1 MIRVKE
7 KQMKEH
13 NADAQIRMY
22 NERTIFM
29 EFTTLS
35 NGIKAPLLGVGTFL
49 LSLEETEKSVYEAI
63 RLGYRMIDTAN
74 GYLNETAVGK
84 AVARAISEGLVK
96 REDLFISTKLW
107 PTVYE
112 KDTSVEDTLKRL
124 GLDYVDLLFIHQR
137 PAILSRG
144 ISSWKR
150 LIRKAKPRLLASRTS
165 TTRNSKSF

>member
-63 RLGYRMIDTAN
+63 RLGYRMIDTAEAP
-74 GYLNETAVGK
+74 G
-84 AVARAISEGLVK
+84 S
-96 REDLFISTKLW
+96 
-107 PTVYE
+107 
-112 KDTSVEDTLKRL
+112 RL
-124 GLDYVDLLFIHQR
+124 CR
-137 PAILSRG
+137 PALHPSAGRQFYRGLSAAG
-144 ISSWKR
+144 KG
-150 LIRKAKPRLLASRTS
+150 L
-165 TTRNSKSF
+165 